1 MDFNAYNM
9 KMLAEETRNSQN
21 QEKYKDIMNAI
32 IEAAHAGNNCVDITG
47 LSDGCVQWLNNLDF
61 EVYVRRRD
69 NRWIPA
75 DEIKLYNID
84 EFPFP
89 RIEKEH
95 LYRIVW

>member
-32 IEAAHAGNNCVDITG
+32 IEAAQTGKNCIDITD
-47 LSDGCVQWLNNLDF
+47 LPDGCVQWLSNLDF

-75 DEIKLYNID
+75 DEKLYDID

-95 LYRIVW
+95 LYKIVW